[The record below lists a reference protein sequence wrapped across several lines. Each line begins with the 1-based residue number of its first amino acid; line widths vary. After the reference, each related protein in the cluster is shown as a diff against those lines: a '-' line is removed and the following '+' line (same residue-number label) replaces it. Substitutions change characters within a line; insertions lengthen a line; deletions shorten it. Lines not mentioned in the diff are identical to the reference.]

1 MLSSLE
7 EHYSQLSGLSE
18 DWSVSDVD
26 LSTTDQQVVIHVEYT
41 GDSSVCPTCDELSPV
56 YDQRGDIR
64 RWRHL
69 DTMQFETCTESATP
83 RVRCRNHGVKSIVM
97 PWSEKS
103 SRFTL
108 LLKRLRSKCYRARA
122 VCTRRVC
129 CCV

>member
-1 MLSSLE
+1 MNDAELVKLKEVAEFVKARLQEQHQASLFPP
-7 EHYSQLSGLSE
+7 E

-69 DTMQFETCTESATP
+69 DTIQFETCRECDPASALSWS
-83 RVRCRNHGVKSIVM
+83 RGKEHRHALVREEQSVHAIV
-97 PWSEKS
+97 
-103 SRFTL
+103 
-108 LLKRLRSKCYRARA
+108 
-122 VCTRRVC
+122 
-129 CCV
+129 